1 MKGRFRKFSRR
12 VGRWFT
18 SEEEEFDLD
27 FDIPGDDGPPRPG
40 DQPATAPT
48 PATPPPDQLAALE
61 ASLTRLASRGL
72 SQVAGKVQL
81 LRFDGLRERL
91 GERWN
96 QLGMRI
102 DAIIQRSIRQYL
114 AEKDIF
120 NPFGEYGYLIVFAD
134 LTRDEAAMKCALI
147 REEILKQLLGEEISS
162 EEIVIETA
170 VATVEGKIEL
180 RPLENLDTL
189 FARIQGQERAAAAAE
204 PATADDGP
212 RLVEEAGRAPR
223 GPTWGA
229 GAGAAVEEA
238 AEPEWQADTADPET
252 IRDRLDGL
260 DIAFRPLWDVRNN
273 ALVAF
278 AAIPARYPSSGET
291 VLGDAAIAEAAG
303 VERLAVDVEML
314 RRTLQAMVKRPEGSR
329 VVTAVHFDSLASARN
344 RRQFSAACGDI
355 LDADRP
361 DLMFEL
367 VGLPEGIPNARLR
380 DLVAVLGKLG
390 GGVLVRCPMAWTDF
404 AEFSGMGIDWMG
416 FAPDD
421 PHVDE
426 NRIMDAMHGFFGGA
440 EAAGLSSYAV
450 DLPSRN
456 MATAAVGFGVRYL
469 GGAVVAL
476 ITDLPEALG
485 HFDLETLHGTR
496 LIS

>member
-1 MKGRFRKFSRR
+1 MKGGFRKFSKRI
-12 VGRWFT
+12 GRWFT
-18 SEEEEFDLD
+18 GEEEEFDLD
-27 FDIPGDDGPPRPG
+27 FDIPGDDGPPRP
-40 DQPATAPT
+40 DDRPAAAPT
-48 PATPPPDQLAALE
+48 PAAPPPDQLAALE
-61 ASLTRLASRGL
+61 ASLTRLASKGL

-91 GERWN
+91 GERWD
-96 QLGMRI
+96 QIGMRI

-120 NPFGEYGYLIVFAD
+120 SPFGEYGYLIVFAA

-162 EEIVIETA
+162 EDVVIETA

-180 RPLENLDTL
+180 RPLENLNTL
-189 FARIQGQERAAAAAE
+189 FERIQRQEGVATE
-204 PATADDGP
+204 PASADDGP

-229 GAGAAVEEA
+229 GTEAAVEEA
-238 AEPEWQADTADPET
+238 ADPEWQADTADPET
-252 IRDRLDGL
+252 IRARLEGL
-260 DIAFRPLWDVRNN
+260 DIAFRPLWDVRNK

-278 AAIPARYPSSGET
+278 AAVPARYRASGET
-291 VLGDAAIAEAAG
+291 VLGDAAIAGVAG

-329 VVTAVHFDSLASARN
+329 VIAAVHFDSLASVRN
-344 RRQFSAACGDI
+344 RRQFTAACGDI
-355 LDADRP
+355 SDADRP
-361 DLMFEL
+361 DLVFEL

-380 DLVAVLGKLG
+380 DLVVALGKLG

-421 PHVDE
+421 PHMDE

-440 EAAGLSSYAV
+440 EAAGVPSYAV
-450 DLPSRN
+450 GLPSRN

-469 GGAVVAL
+469 GGAVVPL
-476 ITDLPEALG
+476 IADLPEALG
-485 HFDLETLHGTR
+485 RFDLETLHGTR